1 MKNRNE
7 LKNQSIYD
15 FCDLCDIM
23 TILRSE
29 DGCPWDREQTHQSI
43 RSNFIEEVYE
53 AVEGIDKN
61 DPVIMRE
68 ELGDVLLQV
77 VFHSQIASENGT
89 FDISGVITDICKKLI
104 IRHPHIFANVKAET
118 SDEVLDNWNEIKK
131 SEKGQKTLKETV
143 SSISPALP
151 SLMRAEKISKKLR
164 RANVEQSEYDD
175 VLSLISSFVASND
188 GGKRTVGKLL
198 YGICKYASENDIN
211 CEKALFD
218 ECESIIESIE

>member
-29 DGCPWDREQTHQSI
+29 DGCPWDKEQTHQSI

-53 AVEGIDKN
+53 AIEGIDKD

-131 SEKGQKTLKETV
+131 SEKGQTTLKETV
-143 SSISPALP
+143 SSISSSLP

-164 RANVEQSEYDD
+164 HKNIEQGEYDNA
-175 VLSLISSFVASND
+175 LSLISSFVESD
-188 GGKRTVGKLL
+188 GGERAIGKLL
-198 YGICKYASENDIN
+198 YGVCKYASENGID
-211 CEKALFD
+211 CEKHFSTNANR
-218 ECESIIESIE
+218 